1 MAKENP
7 PNSKMLLERINKR
20 ANERFKWYNTPG
32 ASEHKSNMIAAL
44 TVSLEK
50 DWDDLRRERAAQRL
64 YRHNIKRKGSSHGN
78 RNQQRGNDTE
88 FLIAVANLFEP
99 PKRNGD
105 IINGDAVSSNSTG
118 VDQEAQ
124 DS

>member
-64 YRHNIKRKGSSHGN
+64 YRHSIRKKGLPDGN
-78 RNQQRGNDTE
+78 RKQSRDDESE
-88 FLIAVANLFEP
+88 FLIAVANLFES
-99 PKRNGD
+99 PKRGRVD
-105 IINGDAVSSNSTG
+105 TDEQIGATDTGG
-118 VDQEAQ
+118 VDQETPG
-124 DS
+124 S

>member
-32 ASEHKSNMIAAL
+32 VSEHKSNMIAAL

-64 YRHNIKRKGSSHGN
+64 YRHSIKKKGLPDGN
-78 RNQQRGNDTE
+78 REQSRDDESE

-99 PKRNGD
+99 SKRNGD
-105 IINGDAVSSNSTG
+105 IVNGDAVSANSTG